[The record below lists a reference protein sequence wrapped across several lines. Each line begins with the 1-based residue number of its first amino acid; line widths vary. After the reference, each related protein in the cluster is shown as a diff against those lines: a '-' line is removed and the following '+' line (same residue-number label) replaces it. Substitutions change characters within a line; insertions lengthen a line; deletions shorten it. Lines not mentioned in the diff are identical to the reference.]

1 MEPFKNN
8 ISPELVICFA
18 DHLET
23 RLDGFDRATFEN
35 AILETLP
42 ALELKA
48 RAALIADHLHQV
60 LPKRHKTRAKII
72 RDLLYPHKV
81 IPQGQQSDD
90 QGITGWGMLPLSMVV
105 GKYGLD
111 DFEGSLLLL
120 KDMTRHFSS
129 EFDVRYYLQADQGR
143 ALAIMRPWVTDSDPH
158 VRLLVSEGTR
168 PRLPWGIRLPGF
180 VADPLPLLPLL
191 SALKDD
197 ESDYVRR
204 SVANNLNDI
213 AKDHP
218 DLVAGI
224 AEGWLKHADDN
235 RRKLVRHACR
245 SLIKQGHKK
254 TLRALGYHKPLVV
267 LDRLEIQTPEVRLG
281 DSLIFDLQLSSIKNR
296 TQKLIIDY
304 VIHHRK
310 ANGMTSPKVFKWKHV
325 TVPARECLAA
335 EKKHAIKKITTRRY
349 YAGWHALE
357 ILVNGV
363 SMGRAEFKLVL

>member
-18 DHLET
+18 DHLEK
-23 RLDGFDRATFEN
+23 RLDGFDRTAFEN
-35 AILETLP
+35 VILEALP
-42 ALELKA
+42 TLELKA
-48 RAALIADHLHQV
+48 RAALIAEHLHHA
-60 LPKRHKTRAKII
+60 LPKRNKTRAKII
-72 RDLLYPHKV
+72 RNMLYRHHD
-81 IPQGQQSDD
+81 IPKGQQSDD

-111 DFEGSLLLL
+111 DFDGSLLLL

-129 EFDVRYYLQADQGR
+129 EFDVRYYLQADQDR
-143 ALAIMRPWVTDSDPH
+143 ALSIMGSWIADPDPH
-158 VRLLVSEGTR
+158 VRRLVSEGTR

-180 VADPLPLLPLL
+180 VDDPLPLLPLL

-197 ESDYVRR
+197 ESEYVRR

-224 AEGWLKHADDN
+224 AEAWLKDADDN

-254 TLRALGYHKPLVV
+254 TLRALGYQKPLVV
-267 LDRLEIQTPEVRLG
+267 LDRLDIQTPEVRLG
-281 DSLIFDLQLSSIKNR
+281 DNLIFDMQLSSIKNR
-296 TQKLIIDY
+296 AQKLIVDY

-310 ANGMTSPKVFKWKHV
+310 ANGMTSPKVFKWKQV
-325 TVPARECLAA
+325 AVPAGETLQAT
-335 EKKHAIKKITTRRY
+335 KKHAIRQITTRRY
-349 YAGWHALE
+349 YGGVHALE